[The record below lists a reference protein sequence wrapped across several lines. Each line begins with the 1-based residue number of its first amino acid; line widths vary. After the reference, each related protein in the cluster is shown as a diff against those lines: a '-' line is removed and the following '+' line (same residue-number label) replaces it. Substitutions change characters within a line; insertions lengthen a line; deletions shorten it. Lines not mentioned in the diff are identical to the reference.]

1 MRIFTL
7 ILAIIFIFP
16 TLVVGQ
22 VDFGAVSAR
31 KSELEAQLKEYEKQ
45 IEQFQ
50 GLVQEKQKERV
61 SLERDVAVLNAKISS
76 AKIAI
81 RARDL
86 EVEKLNIEINQRS
99 ENISYLDGE
108 SVETRSSIV
117 DFLRRINE
125 TDNLSAFELAFLYND
140 ISEFF
145 NELESVSKLQDS
157 LQKSLV
163 RFQDLKESEE
173 SAREDLRNKKDEAVQ
188 LRAIQQLQKR
198 QLDADEKEKQNILKT
213 TKGEEV
219 RYQSI
224 VQEKQKN
231 AAEIRTQIFKLFG
244 GGQLS
249 FGEAYDIAKIAE
261 RSTGVRSSFI
271 LAVLTQESAID
282 GAIGANVGKCFYNTP
297 RSNPSGTVM
306 KNDQKSD
313 FLAITKS
320 LGLNPNTM
328 PVSCPITVHGSYGG
342 AMGPAQFMPK
352 TWLLYED
359 DIQNITK
366 NNPPSP
372 WNNSDAFVATAL
384 YLKNSL
390 DSSSCK
396 NYARENQKVLPYQ
409 FLLERCAAAQYY
421 AGGNWYK
428 FRFAYG
434 DPVVERAD
442 KFQQDI
448 NFLNKL
454 ASR

>member
-1 MRIFTL
+1 MRIQTL
-7 ILAIIFIFP
+7 ILVIFIVP
-16 TLVVGQ
+16 TLVFAQADSSEVN
-22 VDFGAVSAR
+22 AR
-31 KSELEAQLKEYEKQ
+31 KTELEQKLKEYEKQ

-50 GLVQEKQKERV
+50 GLVQGKQKERV
-61 SLERDVAVLNAKISS
+61 SLERDLAVLNAKISS

-81 RARDL
+81 RSRDL
-86 EVEKLNIEINQRS
+86 EIEKLTIEINQRS
-99 ENISYLDGE
+99 ENIVYLEGE
-108 SVETRSSIV
+108 NAEARASIA

-125 TDNLSAFELAFLYND
+125 TDNLSAFELALLYND
-140 ISEFF
+140 VSEFF

-157 LQKSLV
+157 LYKSMV
-163 RFQDLKESEE
+163 RFQELKENEE
-173 SAREDLRNKKDEAVQ
+173 SAREDLRSKKDEAVQ

-198 QLDADEKEKQNILKT
+198 QLDADEKEKKNILKI
-213 TKGEEV
+213 TKGEEA

-249 FGEAYDIAKIAE
+249 FGEAYDIAKMAE
-261 RSTGVRSSFI
+261 QATGVRSSFI

-282 GAIGANVGKCFYNTP
+282 GAIGANVGKCFYNTQ

-306 KNDQKSD
+306 KNNQKESFFD
-313 FLAITKS
+313 ITKR
-320 LGLNPNTM
+320 LGLNADTM
-328 PVSCPITVHGSYGG
+328 PVSCPITAHGSYGG
-342 AMGPAQFMPK
+342 AMGPAQFMPN

-359 DIQNITK
+359 DIKKITN
-366 NNPPSP
+366 NNPPNP

-396 NYARENQKVLPYQ
+396 NYANENKKVLPYQ

-421 AGGNWYK
+421 AGGKWFK

-448 NFLNKL
+448 NVLSTIAL
-454 ASR
+454 R

>member
-1 MRIFTL
+1 MRILTL
-7 ILAIIFIFP
+7 ILVVFAIPIFTFAQSDSSE
-16 TLVVGQ
+16 VN
-22 VDFGAVSAR
+22 AR
-31 KSELEAQLKEYEKQ
+31 KAELETQLKEYERQ
-45 IEQFQ
+45 IEEFQ
-50 GLVQEKQKERV
+50 GLVQGKQKERT
-61 SLERDVAVLNAKISS
+61 SLERDIALLNAKISS

-81 RARDL
+81 RSRDL
-86 EVEKLNIEINQRS
+86 EIEKLSIEINQRS
-99 ENISYLDGE
+99 QNITHLKGE
-108 SVETRSSIV
+108 SAQVLASIS

-125 TDNLSAFELAFLYND
+125 TDNLSAFELALLYED
-140 ISEFF
+140 VAEFF
-145 NELESVSKLQDS
+145 NELESLGKLQDS
-157 LQKSLV
+157 LYESLL
-163 RFQDLKESEE
+163 RFQDLKETEE
-173 SAREDLRNKKDEAVQ
+173 TAREDLRVKKDEAVE

-198 QLDADEKEKQNILKT
+198 QLDANEKEKQNILKI
-213 TKGEEV
+213 TKGEEA

-261 RSTGVRSSFI
+261 RATGVRAAFI

-306 KNDQKSD
+306 KNDQKKD
-313 FLAITKS
+313 FLAITGA
-320 LGLNPNTM
+320 LGLNPDTM
-328 PVSCPITVHGSYGG
+328 PVSCPITAHGSYGG

-359 DIQNITK
+359 DIKQITN
-366 NNPPSP
+366 NNPPNP

-390 DSSSCK
+390 DSQGCK
-396 NYARENQKVLPYQ
+396 NYANQNQKILPYQ

-421 AGGNWYK
+421 AGGNWFK

-434 DPVVERAD
+434 DPVVDRAD
-442 KFQQDI
+442 QFQRDI
-448 NFLNKL
+448 NVLSGL
-454 ASR
+454 ARR

>member
-1 MRIFTL
+1 MRVFQVV
-7 ILAIIFIFP
+7 LAIFIVPIFVLAQ
-16 TLVVGQ
+16 TS
-22 VDFGAVSAR
+22 DAVNAR
-31 KSELEAQLKEYEKQ
+31 KTELEQQLKEYERQ

-61 SLERDVAVLNAKISS
+61 SLERDIAVLNAKISS

-86 EVEKLNIEINQRS
+86 EIERLNIEINQRS
-99 ENISYLDGE
+99 KNITHLEGE
-108 SVETRSSIV
+108 GAQARAAIS

-125 TDNLSAFELAFLYND
+125 TDNLSAFELALLYD
-140 ISEFF
+140 DVSGFF
-145 NELESVSKLQDS
+145 NELESMGKLQDS
-157 LQKSLV
+157 LQESLA

-173 SAREDLRNKKDEAVQ
+173 TAREDLRVKKDEAVE
-188 LRAIQQLQKR
+188 LRALQQLQKR
-198 QLDADEKEKQNILKT
+198 QLDADEKEKQGILKV
-213 TKGEEV
+213 TKGEEA

-249 FGEAYDIAKIAE
+249 FGEAYDLARTAE
-261 RSTGVRSSFI
+261 KATGVRAAFV

-297 RSNPSGTVM
+297 RSNPSGSVM
-306 KNDQKSD
+306 KNDQKEA
-313 FLAITKS
+313 FFNITRR
-320 LGLNPNTM
+320 LELNPDTM
-328 PVSCPITVHGSYGG
+328 PVSCPITAHGSYGG
-342 AMGPAQFMPK
+342 AMGPAQFMPN
-352 TWLLYED
+352 TWLLYEE
-359 DIQNITK
+359 DIKNITK
-366 NNPPSP
+366 NNPPNP
-372 WNNSDAFVATAL
+372 WNNADAFVATAL

-390 DSSSCK
+390 DSSSCR
-396 NYARENQKVLPYQ
+396 NYAGENKKVLPYQ

-421 AGGNWYK
+421 AGGKWFR

-442 KFQQDI
+442 QFQNDI
-448 NFLNKL
+448 NILNKL